1 MKKKFSTSDLYLAEV
16 KYADK
21 EKGIEV
27 MEPISYAFVYHKDNS
42 FYNVITKEEY
52 PTYERVP
59 YPNRTIDGEDY
70 GTKVKLLNDID
81 NTGECYLLTGI
92 NCREL
97 FEKDKVQL
105 ETIEDYIL
113 NSSCYFKDRV
123 GVAIKRLTDLKQPL
137 KMIRIIRNET
147 NKKDEIDEYFR
158 ERERSRQ
165 KVKQWK

>member
-1 MKKKFSTSDLYLAEV
+1 MKEKFSTSDLYLAEV

-59 YPNRTIDGEDY
+59 YPNRTMDGEDY
-70 GTKVKLLNDID
+70 GTKVKLLNGVAA
-81 NTGECYLLTGI
+81 TGECYLLTSI

-97 FEKDKVQL
+97 FKEDKAYL

-113 NSSCYFKDRV
+113 NSSYYFKDRV
-123 GVAIKRLTDLKQPL
+123 DIAIKRLVDLKQPF
-137 KMIRIIRNET
+137 KMIRIIRDEYS
-147 NKKDEIDEYFR
+147 KKDEIDEYFR
-158 ERERSRQ
+158 VREITRQ

>member
-1 MKKKFSTSDLYLAEV
+1 MKEKFNTSDLYLAEV

-21 EKGIEV
+21 EKEIEV

-42 FYNVITKEEY
+42 FYNVITKEEH

-59 YPNRTIDGEDY
+59 YPNITIDGEDY
-70 GTKVKLLNDID
+70 GTKVKLLNGID
-81 NTGECYLLTGI
+81 ATGECYLLTSI

-97 FEKDKVQL
+97 FNEDKAYL

-113 NSSCYFKDRV
+113 NSSYYFKDRV
-123 GVAIKRLTDLKQPL
+123 DIAIKRLVDLKQPF
-137 KMIRIIRNET
+137 KMVRIIKNEYS
-147 NKKDEIDEYFR
+147 KKDEINEYFR
-158 ERERSRQ
+158 IREITRQ

>member
-1 MKKKFSTSDLYLAEV
+1 MKEKFNTSDLYLAEV

-27 MEPISYAFVYHKDNS
+27 MEPISYAFVYHQDNS
-42 FYNVITKEEY
+42 FYNVITKEEH

-70 GTKVKLLNDID
+70 GTKVRLLSDID
-81 NTGECYLLTGI
+81 TNGECYLLTRTK
-92 NCREL
+92 CSEL
-97 FEKDKVQL
+97 FKKDSVEL
-105 ETIEDYIL
+105 DTIEDYIL
-113 NSSCYFKDRV
+113 NSTYYFKDRV
-123 GVAIKRLTDLKQPL
+123 GIAINRLTELKQPF
-137 KMIRIIRNET
+137 KMIRIIKNEYS
-147 NKKDEIDEYFR
+147 KKEEIDEYFR